1 MPGRLGSTYVA
12 EDGER
17 KVPVMIHRAIL
28 GSLERFIGILTEEYA
43 GFFPT
48 WLAPQQVVVMNI
60 TDKQSEYVQKVVK
73 TLQNNGIR
81 ATSDLRNEKI
91 GFKIREHTLKRV
103 PYMLVV
109 GDQEMADQAVAVRT
123 RRGVDHGKMATSDFI
138 SQILQDIAD
147 KKID

>member
-1 MPGRLGSTYVA
+1 VG
-12 EDGER
+12 
-17 KVPVMIHRAIL
+17 
-28 GSLERFIGILTEEYA
+28 
-43 GFFPT
+43 
-48 WLAPQQVVVMNI
+48 PQQVVVMNI

-109 GDQEMADQAVAVRT
+109 GDQEMADNAVAVRT
-123 RRGVDHGKMATSDFI
+123 RRGVDQGKMATNDFI
-138 SQILQDIAD
+138 TQIVQDIAD